1 MIIIPSFIRS
11 LSETVHG
18 DSRIKSSISATIII
32 SMGDWPTRKNK
43 GSSMQGGKNLKNDT
57 VVGKVKPLDAFL
69 PSRKGYVGQ
78 GRVIP
83 RKTYHIF
90 VISMVVI

>member
-1 MIIIPSFIRS
+1 
-11 LSETVHG
+11 
-18 DSRIKSSISATIII
+18 
-32 SMGDWPTRKNK
+32 
-43 GSSMQGGKNLKNDT
+43 MQGGKNLKNDT

-90 VISMVVI
+90 VISMVVIWSPRELLLWMRVGKTRNTSGSAIESGTLQYHLKS